1 MVKTIQKSGV
11 SRCSATKRVRGVK
24 SRIKS
29 NKSKKT
35 KKFVTIKIQPE
46 PLDINYYI
54 QSKIDFLLGQEKD
67 TISRL
72 KDTENSEFDEFDLA
86 KLERPPKYK
95 QEHRALAIIGIK
107 DILCQVLELN
117 KDTLKISDNFIFS
130 VISLYDCYIQNIE
143 KDLSKNEMVKSII
156 SCLIFIDKYQNVGV
170 FLTSFFKSSNPN
182 FYLDLNILNV
192 VDLNLFPVKIFD
204 YFDIFFLRI
213 SQINKDDK
221 NYQRYVK
228 LFKDVFIEFNFYFT
242 FHENAKVK
250 IFFLRIS
257 QIKKDDKNYQRYVK
271 LFKDVFIEFN
281 FYITFHEN
289 SKVKKPSINF
299 ISCLIMTY
307 EFLKKNNLIKYEIV
321 KTYIKYYKQVLNY
334 DDQEYLYAREII
346 KESKQVYDGLVRN
359 MEVNK
364 KCKEGMI
371 NNINIHYI

>member
-1 MVKTIQKSGV
+1 MVKTIQKPIV

-72 KDTENSEFDEFDLA
+72 KDTENSEFDLA

-213 SQINKDDK
+213 SQIKKDDK

-250 IFFLRIS
+250 
-257 QIKKDDKNYQRYVK
+257 
-271 LFKDVFIEFN
+271 
-281 FYITFHEN
+281 
-289 SKVKKPSINF
+289 KPSINF

-307 EFLKKNNLIKYEIV
+307 EFLKNNNSIKYEIV